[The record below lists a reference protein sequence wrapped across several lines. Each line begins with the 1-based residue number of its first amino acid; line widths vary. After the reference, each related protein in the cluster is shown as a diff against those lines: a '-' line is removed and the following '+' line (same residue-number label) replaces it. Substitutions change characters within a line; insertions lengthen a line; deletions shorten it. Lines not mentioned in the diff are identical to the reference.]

1 MGLLILRSTASAAA
15 WEDVTTTFSGMP
27 AELATDSRKVRLRID
42 SSGSDWG
49 QAVDTVNGASVT
61 RIAGGAWDGTDCIR
75 IVPPSSQIDN
85 PSNTYSCILRELDL
99 SNGGTKD
106 VSRVTVGYVARYGST
121 YWNLGHQAKLT
132 GILPSQTIGGDTNVI
147 TRAAIY
153 EAFWDEGGGDLRRV
167 LSVICGGVAEYYEPP
182 IGGFQDP
189 AHFADVLMALGATI
203 NHANDPPLVGTEDL
217 YIEQNVDFRQTG
229 SNANGRNRVDVWSRT
244 TGYIGF
250 LSVALNNR
258 PDWDFS
264 YQYGR
269 TVEYVGGSLWNEPAI
284 DPIDANCY
292 IDVSNPIVSVNRPWG
307 SMIGPPW

>member
-1 MGLLILRSTASAAA
+1 MGRLILRSTASAAA
-15 WEDVTTTFSGMP
+15 WQDVTTTFTGMP
-27 AELATDSRKVRLRID
+27 AQLATDSRKVRLRID

-49 QAVDTVNGASVT
+49 VSVDTVNNASVT

-85 PSNTYSCILRELDL
+85 PSNSYSCILRELDL

-106 VSRVTVGYVARYGST
+106 VSRVTLGYVAKYGST

-132 GILPSQTIGGDTNVI
+132 GILPSQTIGGATNVI

-153 EAFWDEGGGDLRRV
+153 DAFYGGGDLRRV
-167 LSVICGGVAEYYEPP
+167 LSVVCGGHAEYYEPP
-182 IGGFQDP
+182 QSGFPGDNP
-189 AHFADVLMALGATI
+189 DAGLMMILGSTI
-203 NHANDPPLVGTEDL
+203 DHANDPPLVGTEDL

-250 LSVALNNR
+250 LSAALTTR

-264 YQYGR
+264 YQYAR
-269 TVEYVGGSLWNEPAI
+269 TVEYIGGSLWNQPAI
-284 DPIDANCY
+284 APIDANCY
-292 IDVSNPIVSVNRPWG
+292 IDVSNPIVSVNRAWG
-307 SMIGPPW
+307 SMIGPPWA